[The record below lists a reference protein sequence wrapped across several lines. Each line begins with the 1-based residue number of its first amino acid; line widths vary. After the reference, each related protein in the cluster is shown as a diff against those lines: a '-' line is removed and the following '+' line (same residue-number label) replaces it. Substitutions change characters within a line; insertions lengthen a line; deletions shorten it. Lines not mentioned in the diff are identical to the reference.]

1 MLSWPQAKADHL
13 MLTFEMLGMD
23 LEKFEKTKKGNTW
36 RITEVNEIECKE
48 CDE

>member
-1 MLSWPQAKADHL
+1 MSSLPISP
-13 MLTFEMLGMD
+13 FI
-23 LEKFEKTKKGNTW
+23 EKLRKKGLAYEKTKNGNTW